1 MRPSKRAFTLIEL
14 LVVIAIIALLIA
26 IIIPALRLAKKKG
39 AAAVC
44 MSNIKNLSLGWFM
57 YQLDNSNRIM
67 SAKMEAK
74 ENGTIVGW
82 IGTPRESDGTEL
94 PGSAMRRNSPVTDEH
109 EIRGIKQGALFPYIK
124 APKAYHCPRDELR
137 SKYDGTPHFVSYG
150 LAACLYGYEKAE
162 QQYNHQI
169 LNYNQITSPALRYNF
184 VEVADM
190 RNWNMRGR
198 FIFGA
203 PEYTGQREWMWWKP
217 MAVNHGDSGVL
228 GFCDGHAEV
237 HKWRDSFTMERVD
250 RLIRDNVDDYG
261 TAAPPPNQQSDI
273 SYMAQGWAYRFNRNG
288 R

>member
-1 MRPSKRAFTLIEL
+1 L

-39 AAAVC
+39 AAAAC
-44 MSNIKNLSLGWFM
+44 MANVKNLSLGWFM
-57 YQLDNSNRIM
+57 YQLDNTNRIM

-82 IGTPRESDGTEL
+82 IGTPRESDGTAL
-94 PGSAMRRNSPVTDEH
+94 PGSAMRRSSPVTDEH

-150 LAACLYGYEKAE
+150 LAACLYGYEKGE
-162 QQYNHQI
+162 QQYNRQI

-203 PEYTGQREWMWWKP
+203 PEYTGQSEWMWWKP

-237 HKWRDSFTMERVD
+237 HKWRDSFTIERVD